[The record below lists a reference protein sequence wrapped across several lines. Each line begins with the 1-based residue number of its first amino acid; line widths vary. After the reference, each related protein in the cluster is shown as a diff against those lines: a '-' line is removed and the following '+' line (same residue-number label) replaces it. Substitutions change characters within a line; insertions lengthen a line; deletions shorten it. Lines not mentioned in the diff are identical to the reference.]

1 MNNITKKTVVYVLGL
16 SSEFKDYMQNIEVS
30 EVKIGQTSVDV
41 DVDSYEAAFNRVKK
55 GKTSYSQDHMV
66 FECFEFPM
74 NGNVD
79 DKIRKKL
86 TLQLYPNLKSS
97 MKVNENAKLGV
108 ISAGREFV
116 YEVTR
121 SQIRHAI
128 TEYSLEVILDAIAKQ
143 PKSGSS
149 DLTDVANLIGSSQP
163 VSFMMDDSDESEKRE
178 FQQFWQDVN
187 KLCPIEFPNSSRPY
201 MTVNSLHENCLYNA
215 YISKRYG
222 MLSVDFRCFAKSVK
236 DGKKYTTGIRSKEAY
251 RDAVSMAMSN
261 AQTPKP
267 ESLQGPIQGKKRSDM
282 WFWRLQIPKFPDR
295 EENVKW
301 LANAMEKMH
310 CFFEQLDIEAN
321 K

>member
-16 SSEFKDYMQNIEVS
+16 SSEFNNYLQNVKVS

-41 DVDSYEAAFNRVKK
+41 NVDSYEAAYDRVKK
-55 GKTSYSQDHMV
+55 GKTSYSVPHKV

-74 NGNVD
+74 NGKVD

-97 MKVNENAKLGV
+97 MKVNENAKPGE

-128 TEYSLEVILDAIAKQ
+128 TEYSLEVILDAIDKQ
-143 PKSGSS
+143 PTSGSS

-178 FQQFWQDVN
+178 FQQFWNDVD
-187 KLCPIEFPNSSRPY
+187 KFCSVGLPNSNRPY
-201 MTVNSLHENCLYNA
+201 VKVNSYHQNCLYRA
-215 YISKRYG
+215 YESKRYG
-222 MLSVDFRCFAKSVK
+222 MLSVDFQCFAKSVK
-236 DGKKYTTGIRSKEAY
+236 DGGKYTAGIRSKEAY

-261 AQTPKP
+261 AQTSKP
-267 ESLQGPIQGKKRSDM
+267 ESLQGPIQGKKRGDM
-282 WFWRLQIPKFPDR
+282 WFWRLQTPMFPDR

-310 CFFEQLDIEAN
+310 CFFEQLDIEAY